1 MRPKE
6 APYERRRPR
15 VGAGPWR
22 RRIDEVVR
30 GCRLWDCPGGRK
42 FPPGSMTGVGC
53 PPNCP
58 AAILL
63 RLTGRICMH
72 RSLLPLPPYRYR
84 RVINSVAVGR
94 RQAGRAIAWQAVAT
108 LLTALAC
115 LWWGWKAGAAA
126 LVGGAAVLLGGW
138 IAARIGLGGGIDGA
152 VPAMA
157 RL

>member
-1 MRPKE
+1 M
-6 APYERRRPR
+6 
-15 VGAGPWR
+15 
-22 RRIDEVVR
+22 
-30 GCRLWDCPGGRK
+30 
-42 FPPGSMTGVGC
+42 
-53 PPNCP
+53 
-58 AAILL
+58 
-63 RLTGRICMH
+63 
-72 RSLLPLPPYRYR
+72 
-84 RVINSVAVGR
+84 INSVAVGR

-157 RL
+157 RLLAGMLAKWFVLVALMVIGVIALRLPPLPMLAAAVVALVAQVVAMVRNP